1 MRSNL
6 LSDEATKRRSD
17 EGVKSITSFSIPS
30 SLRRFVASSLL
41 VAFLTF
47 TGCQTA
53 RVPRPLT
60 LDHGGND
67 DFEQLEFWHAL
78 AGRPVTSN
86 DEAFHGLLLF
96 LDGTDPSG
104 DYADRVAQLRSR
116 RLLAAGFNQPADQAV
131 DRGTLAVAI
140 VRALKIPGGLTMRVF
155 GPTPMGGRYAVR
167 ELQFM
172 DLYPASSPNQTFSGT
187 EFLARARELYPKT
200 VRIVLSGFADLQT
213 VTDAINRGAV
223 WRFLSKP
230 WDDEELKAV
239 IRAAFDEADLQR
251 HPPAERRTG

>member
-1 MRSNL
+1 MPSNL

-17 EGVKSITSFSIPS
+17 EGVKSMTSFSLPS
-30 SLRRFVASSLL
+30 SLRRSVASSLL

-53 RVPRPLT
+53 HVPHPLT

-104 DYADRVAQLRSR
+104 DYAGRVAQLRSR
-116 RLLAAGFNQPADQAV
+116 RLLAAGFNQPAEQAV

-187 EFLARARELYPKT
+187 EFLGIIGKMEDYRREHDQ
-200 VRIVLSGFADLQT
+200 SGQT
-213 VTDAINRGAV
+213 A
-223 WRFLSKP
+223 SQQ
-230 WDDEELKAV
+230 
-239 IRAAFDEADLQR
+239 AAAGSPQR
-251 HPPAERRTG
+251 PGGLEVPPEPRPGVEPAPPAAGTPSGQPL